1 MRIILFKF
9 YLFLILIVIPYK
21 GVNSEVFIVAKVNQ
35 EIITNIDLNFEKR
48 YLVSLN
54 PNLKKL
60 DQKKITEYAKNSLIN
75 EKIKKIEIE
84 KRFKIIPNETI
95 LAKVIGDI
103 YSSIGISSLTEF
115 EDYLLQNKVDIKR
128 VKEKISVEIAWND
141 LIVKTFSNEIEIDQ
155 NAISKE
161 LEKFDEKEV
170 NNLLLSEIIFTVND
184 KNEFE
189 PKLKAIKESINEI
202 GFEETARIYSLSD
215 SKKSGGNLGTDG
227 SVSYMFKKV
236 GLVNFNNSSNEN
248 LIMEV
253 ALESGAEDVV
263 NNDDGTID
271 VIVEPDAFVDLK
283 EAMVAAALEPISA
296 EITLVSEQ
304 EVELTHE
311 KGEALFKMLDLLEDL
326 DDVQRV
332 YTNASVRH
340 DS

>member
-9 YLFLILIVIPYK
+9 FLFLILIIIPYK

-60 DQKKITEYAKNSLIN
+60 DQKRITEYAKNSLIN
-75 EKIKKIEIE
+75 EKIKKTEIE

-115 EDYLLQNKVDIKR
+115 ENYLLQNKVDIKR
-128 VKEKISVEIAWND
+128 VKEKISIEIAWND

-170 NNLLLSEIIFTVND
+170 NNLLLSEIIFTIND
-184 KNEFE
+184 KNELE
-189 PKLKAIKESINEI
+189 SKYVSIKKSINEI

-215 SKKSGGNLGTDG
+215 SKKSGGSLGWIYQNQLSKDIKDELSNIKIGEFTKPIITSGGFLILKLNDIKTEN
-227 SVSYMFKKV
+227 VKIDKNTQLKKM
-236 GLVNFNNSSNEN
+236 
-248 LIMEV
+248 MEFEKERQFTRFST
-253 ALESGAEDVV
+253 LYYKRIY
-263 NNDDGTID
+263 ND
-271 VIVEPDAFVDLK
+271 
-283 EAMVAAALEPISA
+283 A
-296 EITLVSEQ
+296 EIDE
-304 EVELTHE
+304 
-311 KGEALFKMLDLLEDL
+311 
-326 DDVQRV
+326 R
-332 YTNASVRH
+332 
-340 DS
+340 